1 MQVSCRVP
9 SGWVQ
14 RAEAIAERLQRDGF
28 KSDKASVY
36 RAALQRGLDDLEK
49 EFGGLK
55 STRGKR

>member
-1 MQVSCRVP
+1 
-9 SGWVQ
+9 VQ